1 MNLNK
6 IEQDLLK
13 GLQTNPNR
21 NGARFKL
28 PGARTLVVDPM
39 GAVAFVF
46 EALDPFRLNEKHFPY
61 IDRVP
66 ISAPALNEATLLKPT
81 GMEKVSETS
90 KIPSVIFDH
99 PDGGKTYLSKKLL
112 GYFDKGA
119 KLYQEKSFKY
129 VGRGV
134 EYSAAAVVEGGQI
147 VGYILPVR
155 TPKNETEN
163 N

>member
-1 MNLNK
+1 MNINK

-13 GLQTNPNR
+13 ELQSTPR
-21 NGARFKL
+21 NGARYRL
-28 PGARTLVVDPM
+28 PCGRVMIINPT
-39 GAVAFVF
+39 GSVAFV
-46 EALDPFRLNEKHFPY
+46 LDAVETFHLSEKCFPY

-66 ISAPALNEATLLKPT
+66 ISAPDLTEATLLKPT

-90 KIPSVIFDH
+90 RIPSVIFDH
-99 PDGGKTYLSKKLL
+99 PDGGKTYLSKKFLA
-112 GYFDKGA
+112 YFDKGA

-134 EYSAAAVVEGGQI
+134 EYSVAAVVENGVI

-155 TPKNETEN
+155 TPKDEAATN
-163 N
+163 

>member
-13 GLQTNPNR
+13 ELQRTPR
-21 NGARFKL
+21 NGARYRL
-28 PGARTLVVDPM
+28 PGGRVMIINPTGTA
-39 GAVAFVF
+39 AFV
-46 EALDPFRLNEKHFPY
+46 LDAVETFHLSEKCFPF
-61 IDRVP
+61 IDRIP
-66 ISAPALNEATLLKPT
+66 ISAPDLTEATLLKPT